1 MSEQRQPSR
10 EAVERTAAAL
20 RQEEQRSGNSQITH
34 EQAKARVVEAIEK
47 KSR

>member
-1 MSEQRQPSR
+1 MSRRQPSR
-10 EAVERTAAAL
+10 EAIERTAAVL
-20 RQEEQRSGNSQITH
+20 REDAQRSGNSQITH